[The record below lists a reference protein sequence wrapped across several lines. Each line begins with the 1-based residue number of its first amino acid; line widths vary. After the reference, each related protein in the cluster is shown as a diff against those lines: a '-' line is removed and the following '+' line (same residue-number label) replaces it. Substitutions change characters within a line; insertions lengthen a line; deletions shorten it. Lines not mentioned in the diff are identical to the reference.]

1 MEKILE
7 KSLSIS
13 VLKTNKW
20 IFVLIHFF
28 GILSLSSHFDM
39 KTMNIISSDVQT
51 NLYKLLRTKSK
62 EIVDALRLLE
72 LLLFDDLQR
81 N

>member
-7 KSLSIS
+7 KILSIS

-20 IFVLIHFF
+20 IFFLIHFF